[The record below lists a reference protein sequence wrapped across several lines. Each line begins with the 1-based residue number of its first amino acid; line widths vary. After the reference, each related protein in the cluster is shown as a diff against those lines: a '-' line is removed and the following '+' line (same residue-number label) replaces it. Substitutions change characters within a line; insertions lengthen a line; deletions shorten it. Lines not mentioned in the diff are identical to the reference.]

1 MNIMKTKSI
10 IHILSVL
17 LAIPLTGMLARAES
31 ITIDVLE
38 TFDYPAGT
46 GTLTEP
52 QKINSHNKIAGIFID
67 PSGVRA
73 GFTRDADGTFS
84 EPIVEPNDTG
94 NDTEGRGINDSGT
107 VCGDFIG
114 SDGLFHGFFLS
125 DGVFTE
131 YDVPGAAGGTQV
143 LGIADSGD
151 FSGAT
156 VPSNSGIFQAFLNLG
171 GNVIGV
177 NIRDAANFSGAYGI
191 NGVGQFVGYYTDA
204 AGINHGFFSGNSG
217 KLRFPVDPQGST
229 GTILFG
235 LNDRGWLV
243 GRFSDSSGV
252 THGVLLVS
260 GNKAFVFDFP
270 GSTFT
275 SLNGINQRNFV
286 CGRYVDAAGIEHGI
300 LVRAR
305 QTATDEAGL
314 PVLPPRSTVRPAAP
328 SPVLPVKVPAS

>member
-1 MNIMKTKSI
+1 MKTKSI

-52 QKINSHNKIAGIFID
+52 QKINSHNEIAGIFID

-94 NDTEGRGINDSGT
+94 NYTEGRGINDSGT

-143 LGIADSGD
+143 LGIADVGD
-151 FSGAT
+151 FAGTT
-156 VPSNSGIFQAFLNLG
+156 VPSNSGIFQAFLSIG
-171 GNVIGV
+171 GNVVPV
-177 NIRDAANFSGAYGI
+177 NIRDAVNFSGAYQI
-191 NGVGQFVGYYTDA
+191 NGLSQFVGYYTDG
-204 AGINHGFFSGNSG
+204 AGTNHGFFSGNSG
-217 KLRFPVDPQGST
+217 KLRFPIDPQGST

-235 LNDRGWLV
+235 LNDRGWFV

-252 THGVLLVS
+252 THAALFVS
-260 GNKAFVFDFP
+260 ANKVFVFDFP

-275 SLNGINQRNFV
+275 SFNGINQKNYI

-305 QTATDEAGL
+305 QTAADEVDL
-314 PVLPPRSTVRPAAP
+314 PVLPLGPTVRPAAP